1 MCFGGVCSGTAHSG
15 RSHVQVKIIS
25 LLQLLH
31 SISGVQ
37 VVSRSLRRS
46 RPSFR
51 LAPTLEPALQ
61 FIILRAS
68 LQPPI
73 NLGSASAACRLLNFL
88 VVDDAMPSSRPPGA
102 GDCAGDSAGA
112 STGASAGTSAA
123 SRIVHLS
130 PSRLRPVRQR
140 AKLLT
145 TKTANTITFTSSQT
159 QQARC

>member
-1 MCFGGVCSGTAHSG
+1 M
-15 RSHVQVKIIS
+15 QVKIIS

-37 VVSRSLRRS
+37 VISHSLRRS

-88 VVDDAMPSSRPPGA
+88 VVDDAMPSLRPP
-102 GDCAGDSAGA
+102 AGDSAGD
-112 STGASAGTSAA
+112 SAGTSAA

-140 AKLLT
+140 AKLLP
-145 TKTANTITFTSSQT
+145 
-159 QQARC
+159 RL